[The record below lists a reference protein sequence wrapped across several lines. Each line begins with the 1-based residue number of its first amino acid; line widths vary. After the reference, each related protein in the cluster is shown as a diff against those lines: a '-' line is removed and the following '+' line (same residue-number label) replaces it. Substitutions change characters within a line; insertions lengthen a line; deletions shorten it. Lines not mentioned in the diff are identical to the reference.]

1 MCEIQ
6 NSEVAGMRTGS
17 KEETRTTVRF
27 LDGGLGIRK
36 GKLLKHLGSTPDVEA
51 GRSGLPGQTLDPTP
65 TLHPFAKQNNK
76 TQPTKQITPKQ
87 VKQNLG
93 KGACSQYWVIEKITC
108 GPLVIVKT
116 PVMVRGLGEQVKRW
130 GGFIAKNWEA

>member
-1 MCEIQ
+1 MNC
-6 NSEVAGMRTGS
+6 
-17 KEETRTTVRF
+17 F
-27 LDGGLGIRK
+27 LGIRK
-36 GKLLKHLGSTPDVEA
+36 GKLLKHLGSTPGMEA

-65 TLHPFAKQNNK
+65 TLHPLAKQNNK

-87 VKQNLG
+87 VRQNLG

-108 GPLVIVKT
+108 GLLVIVKT

-130 GGFIAKNWEA
+130 SGFNANNWEA